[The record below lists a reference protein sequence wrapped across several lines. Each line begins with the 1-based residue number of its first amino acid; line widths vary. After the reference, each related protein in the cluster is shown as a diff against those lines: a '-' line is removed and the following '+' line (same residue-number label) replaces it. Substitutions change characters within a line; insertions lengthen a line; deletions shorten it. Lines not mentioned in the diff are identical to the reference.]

1 MSFRVL
7 AVYPRETTTRIGLF
21 ADDAGIMS
29 REIRHDRNELLRYGT
44 VAAQWSHRLR
54 SVEES
59 LTTWKQLIG
68 DARVDSVIVPASS
81 SPKLPGGVYSV
92 NAGFLE
98 KVKSAA
104 GSDCVLDLGPAL
116 ADALARARGAKAFA
130 VVSITSGELDPFSLV
145 TGLPELSFGRAADTL
160 NIQYSLHRFSD
171 ETGRRAPEFSVIV
184 ADMSD
189 NFLICSFREGR
200 ILDISNSNER
210 GPFSL
215 SKSGAVPAASLV
227 AMAYSGV
234 WSIDDLLANINER
247 GGVESYIRNVKLDE
261 MMRRYD
267 DGDEFM
273 GLVARNLAY
282 QTAQEISAQAAAMRG
297 GVDAIILTGICA
309 ENAEFVDLVRERITW
324 ITDEILIYPGE
335 DDLRSL
341 ARFAVSVL
349 CGEEEALICS
359 QCVTQ

>member
-21 ADDAGIMS
+21 ADDLEIMS
-29 REIRHDRNELLRYGT
+29 REIRHDRDELLRYGT
-44 VAAQWSHRLR
+44 AAAQWSHRLR
-54 SVEES
+54 SIEES
-59 LTTWKQLIG
+59 LTTWKQRIEET
-68 DARVDSVIVPASS
+68 RVDSVIVPASS
-81 SPKLPGGVYSV
+81 SLQLPGGVYSV

-98 KVKSAA
+98 KVRRATVH
-104 GSDCVLDLGPAL
+104 DRVLDIGPAL
-116 ADALARARGAKAFA
+116 ADALARTRGAKAFA
-130 VVSITSGELDPFSLV
+130 VVPITSDELDPFSLV
-145 TGLPELSFGRAADTL
+145 TGLPELSFGRTMDTL
-160 NIQYSLHRFSD
+160 DIQYSLHRFSD
-171 ETGRRAPEFSVIV
+171 ETGRRAPKFSVIV

-189 NFLICSFREGR
+189 NFLICSFREGK

-227 AMAYSGV
+227 AMAYSGM

-247 GGVESYIRNVKLDE
+247 GGVESYIKNVNLNE

-282 QTAQEISAQAAAMRG
+282 QATQEISAQAAAMRG

-309 ENAEFVDLVRERITW
+309 ENAEFVDLVRERISW
-324 ITDEILIYPGE
+324 ITDEIVIYPGE

-341 ARFAVSVL
+341 ARFAISIL
-349 CGEEEALICS
+349 RGGEEALICS
-359 QCVTQ
+359 QSVTQ